1 MNQDI
6 RDFVIIGVTHAG
18 RRFRPSDWSDRLC
31 STMSAF
37 GTDRRMQYSPYVQPG
52 NSEEGHKT
60 VNVKARLYD
69 LEPMAY
75 NFLVRFAH
83 DNDLVLRY
91 AGDPPPEQT

>member
-37 GTDRRMQYSPYVQPG
+37 GADRRMQYSPHVQPG
-52 NSEEGHKT
+52 SSEEGYKT
-60 VNVKARLYD
+60 VIVRARLYD

-83 DNDLVLRY
+83 DNDLVLQY
-91 AGDPPPEQT
+91 DGPPLQQQV